1 SLLPKQGKKQYPGA
15 LRCQRIR
22 NRLRKALHC
31 GLVISPIEIANGRRR
46 SDVRNA
52 KIEPTIEHGGTCR
65 TFFMFPKESIRSAT
79 EGSYL
84 EYVSEFEIAP
94 GIHLEPHKHNTH
106 EFLYILSGRAL
117 MQVGG
122 EKREVEPGDLIH
134 IPPNTVHS
142 IAPLG
147 TSVPMRALAFAASF

>member
-1 SLLPKQGKKQYPGA
+1 M
-15 LRCQRIR
+15 
-22 NRLRKALHC
+22 
-31 GLVISPIEIANGRRR
+31 
-46 SDVRNA
+46 DVRNA
-52 KIEPTIEHGGTCR
+52 KIEANDRARRNMQDVLHGPQEFVR
-65 TFFMFPKESIRSAT
+65 DAT

-94 GIHLEPHKHNTH
+94 GTHLEPHKHNTH
-106 EFLYILSGRAL
+106 EFFYILSGRAL
-117 MQVGG
+117 MQVGQ

-147 TSVPMRALAFAASF
+147 TNVPMRALAFAASFLPPGGSGTEAETGGIAGVSRTVAILRAGPVRRKR